1 MMRVAQNHFFFSG
14 YIIILAQRIN
24 IYYMTNKLKKNL
36 WVLLGGILL
45 CRMIFLIYRH
55 WPSGSVAEYSCDKV
69 EVIRICTKVRTDGG
83 LTDVC

>member
-1 MMRVAQNHFFFSG
+1 MRVAQNPFFFTGDS
-14 YIIILAQRIN
+14 IILMPRIN
-24 IYYMTNKLKKNL
+24 IYYMTNKLEKNL

-55 WPSGSVAEYSCDKV
+55 WPSGSVAEYSSDEV
-69 EVIRICTKVRTDGG
+69 EVLRICTKVRTDGG

>member
-1 MMRVAQNHFFFSG
+1 MRVAQNHFFFSG

-36 WVLLGGILL
+36 WVLLGCILL

-55 WPSGSVAEYSCDKV
+55 RPSGSVAEYSSDEV
-69 EVIRICTKVRTDGG
+69 EVLRICTKVRTDGG

>member
-1 MMRVAQNHFFFSG
+1 MWLKIIFFFSG

-24 IYYMTNKLKKNL
+24 IYYMTNKLEKNL

-55 WPSGSVAEYSCDKV
+55 RPSGSVAEYSSDEV
-69 EVIRICTKVRTDGG
+69 EVLRICTKVRTDGG

>member
-1 MMRVAQNHFFFSG
+1 MRVAQNPFFFTGDS
-14 YIIILAQRIN
+14 IILAQRIN

-55 WPSGSVAEYSCDKV
+55 WPSGSGAEYSSDKV
-69 EVIRICTKVRTDGG
+69 EVLRICTRVRTDGG